1 MPTPTT
7 TELPIPK
14 SWDEFEDISAD
25 ILKRMWRD
33 PYVIRNG
40 RSGQKQY
47 GVDIYG
53 RPVHLHG
60 QGTKIAAA
68 QCKRVISLTE
78 QEIADEINSAC
89 SFTPLPEEFLILTTL
104 KRDSELQTYVR
115 TCTWKINRVEI
126 LFWDD
131 ISLFLSE
138 FDELLKKDFPRWF
151 RSRTSKNDLIQF
163 LIESIPDDF
172 EYDDSIGQYLCRHDV
187 SIRLQL
193 DRSEKCQFHE
203 PWVNNFPNKSA
214 YRQEVYLEYNGY
226 RVETFFFVFVDG
238 FRYLIPF
245 PKSAKDLRINQFQYH
260 LASILNSKIPGY
272 GLDLGLQNAGIVVD
286 SNIME
291 A

>member
-7 TELPIPK
+7 TELPIPQ
-14 SWDEFEDISAD
+14 SWEEFENISAD
-25 ILKRMWRD
+25 VLKRMWRD

-68 QCKRVISLTE
+68 QCKRVTNLTE
-78 QEIADEINSAC
+78 QEIAGEITSTYN
-89 SFTPLPEEFLILTTL
+89 FDPLPEEFLILTTL
-104 KRDSELQTYVR
+104 KRDSKLQTYVR
-115 TCTWKINRVEI
+115 TNTWKINRVEI
-126 LFWDD
+126 LFWED

-138 FDELLKKDFPRWF
+138 FDELLKKHFPGWF
-151 RSRTSKNDLIQF
+151 RSSISKNDLIQF
-163 LIESIPDDF
+163 LVESIPDDF
-172 EYDDSIGQYLCRHDV
+172 EYDDSIGQHLYRHDV
-187 SIRLQL
+187 AIRLQL
-193 DRSEKCQFHE
+193 DRSENRQFHE
-203 PWVNNFPNKSA
+203 PWVENFPDKSA
-214 YRQEVYLEYNGY
+214 YCQEVYLEYNGY
-226 RVETFFFVFVDG
+226 RVETFFFVYVDG

-245 PKSAKDLRINQFQYH
+245 PKSAKDLRISPFQYH

-286 SNIME
+286 PNIE
-291 A
+291 